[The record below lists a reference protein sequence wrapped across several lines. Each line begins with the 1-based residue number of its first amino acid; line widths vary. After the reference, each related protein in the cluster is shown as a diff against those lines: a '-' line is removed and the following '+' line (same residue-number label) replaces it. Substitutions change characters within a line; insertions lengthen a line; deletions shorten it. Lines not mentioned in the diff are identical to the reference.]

1 MRLKTKV
8 IVNPESN
15 RGRTRKRWGEI
26 REGLRHF
33 VREFKYEF
41 TEKPL
46 HATDIARE
54 AIKDGTELV
63 IGVGG
68 DGTMNEIANGF
79 YEDRRIINP
88 ETTLGIVPSG
98 TGCDLTKS
106 LNIPAGL
113 KDALKVISE
122 APAVRMDVGKVRFT
136 ANDGGEEER
145 FFLNIADF
153 GIGGEVVREVNERR
167 LQRKASSYVRCLVST
182 MVHYR
187 NKRVRIRVD
196 GRDLPDG
203 EYLIGAVAN
212 GRIFGKGMKVA
223 PDAELDDG
231 LFDAVLVRGF
241 QLLRVLPPRL
251 EAHERQP
258 PLPPQGHRGAG
269 PEGRSLARG
278 GRGRPARARRRTAR
292 PAARDLRDRP
302 PQPARQRVPAADAQL
317 TLAASVRIAA

>member
-1 MRLKTKV
+1 MRLKTQV

-26 REGLRHF
+26 REGLRSF
-33 VREFKYEF
+33 IREFKFEF

-46 HATDIARE
+46 HATEITRQ

-88 ETTLGIVPSG
+88 ETSLGVVPSG

-122 APAVRMDVGKVRFT
+122 APSVRMDVGKVRFRSN
-136 ANDGGEEER
+136 AGGEEER
-145 FFLNIADF
+145 FFLNVADF
-153 GIGGEVVREVNERR
+153 GLGGEVVRRVNEQR
-167 LQRKASSYVRCLVST
+167 LQRKASSYVRCLVTT
-182 MVHYR
+182 MVQYR

-196 GRDLPDG
+196 GQNLPEG

-212 GRIFGKGMKVA
+212 GKIFGKGMKVA
-223 PDAELDDG
+223 PGARLDDG
-231 LFDAVLVRGF
+231 LFDSVLVRGF
-241 QLLRVLPPRL
+241 KFLEFCRHGWKLMNGSHITHPKVTVVRGSKVEAWPEENEDVLLELDGEQLGRLPATFEIIPRNL
-251 EAHERQP
+251 LIKGFLQP
-258 PLPPQGHRGAG
+258 
-269 PEGRSLARG
+269 
-278 GRGRPARARRRTAR
+278 
-292 PAARDLRDRP
+292 
-302 PQPARQRVPAADAQL
+302 
-317 TLAASVRIAA
+317 VR

>member
-1 MRLKTKV
+1 MRHKTQV

-26 REGLRHF
+26 REGLKSF
-33 VREFKYEF
+33 LREFKYEF

-46 HATDIARE
+46 HATEITRA
-54 AIKDGTELV
+54 AIKDGTDLV

-79 YEDRRIINP
+79 YEDWRIINP
-88 ETTLGIVPSG
+88 EAALGLVPSG

-113 KDALKVISE
+113 KNALRVITE
-122 APAVRMDVGKVRFT
+122 APSISMDVGKVRFRS
-136 ANDGGEEER
+136 NSGGEEER
-145 FFLNIADF
+145 FFLNVADF
-153 GIGGEVVREVNERR
+153 GLGGEVVRRVNERR

-187 NKRVRIRVD
+187 NKRVAIRVD
-196 GRDLPDG
+196 GDKLPEG

-223 PDAELDDG
+223 PGARLDDG
-231 LFDAVLVRGF
+231 LFDSVLVRGF
-241 QLLRVLPPRL
+241 KFLEFCRHGWKLMNGSHVTHPKVSVVRGRQVEAWPEDGDEVLLELDGEQLGRLPATFEVLP
-251 EAHERQP
+251 
-258 PLPPQGHRGAG
+258 
-269 PEGRSLARG
+269 
-278 GRGRPARARRRTAR
+278 
-292 PAARDLRDRP
+292 RDLLIKGFL
-302 PQPARQRVPAADAQL
+302 QP
-317 TLAASVRIAA
+317 VR